1 LVRVFLLG
9 GTSNAGKTTCARQLA
24 ERFGLEYC
32 SVDEVRGRLQAA
44 APATDPI
51 NYFSSCGWLDLSPEN
66 SLDHKNDVARRTC
79 TDGLAPLLQRFL
91 GGERDVIM
99 EGDDLLPE
107 FAEQWLSAGVAG
119 AVFMIETDPDVVRA
133 RYWERDQTLCIR
145 QDQIR
150 MNRFIPHYFGWA
162 QWLQSEASERKL
174 MVIDATGSDVSSD
187 VAAALGLT

>member
-24 ERFGLEYC
+24 ERFGLECC
-32 SVDEVRGRLQAA
+32 SVDDVRRKLQAA

-66 SLDHKNDVARRTC
+66 SLDHKNDVARQTC
-79 TDGLAPLLQRFL
+79 ADGLAPLLQRVL
-91 GGERDVIM
+91 VGERDVIM

-107 FAEQWLSAGVAG
+107 FAEHWLSEGVAG
-119 AVFMIETDPDVVRA
+119 AVFLIESDPDVVRM
-133 RYWERDQTLCIR
+133 RYWGRDQTLCIR
-145 QDQIR
+145 QDQTR
-150 MNRFIPHYFGWA
+150 MNRFIPHYLGWA
-162 QWLQSEASERKL
+162 RWLQSEASQRNL
-174 MVIDATGSDVSSD
+174 IVIDAGGGDVCSD